1 MKKFKYTYT
10 TVITALVL
18 STSSCEKFYDI
29 NKDPD
34 AIVQAPIANIL
45 TSVTTNIGYWSG
57 SDLNRYSSLFTQQ
70 FSGQSNGTLNQTQEY
85 DKYLITGQDSNN
97 LFSTAYANIL
107 SDIESIITIAN
118 NEGSPHYS
126 GVAKILKA
134 YMFQILVDAYGDLPY
149 SEAIKLTANV
159 APKYDDDE
167 QIYTNLIGLIDQG
180 INEVNA
186 TASKQS
192 PSTNS
197 TIFPGSFSTTRTN
210 WVKFA
215 NTLKLRIYVHYSEKN
230 SAFLTSSMNTLIG
243 SGAQFMSSNADNFQM
258 SFLDIAGGRNPIDQF
273 ETSRAGY
280 LVAGNYLVSLM
291 DAKNDPRRASYFSAF
306 ATAPLYR
313 GAVVGAANNSTLYSK
328 LHTYLRGAV
337 TGTVYTGAAPIRMLT
352 FAEYNFIRAEAAL
365 RFGVTGVAQT
375 FFTAGI
381 TASLTD
387 AGVSAT
393 DQTTYLAAN
402 GILTGTTTQQLQQ
415 IIEQKYIANYGVV
428 MEPWSDWR
436 RTGYPAISIPSN
448 AVITFTPRTLYYPQS
463 EVDANPNIP
472 GGNQKASLGVRT
484 FWDTRP

>member
-1 MKKFKYTYT
+1 MKKFKYTYMA
-10 TVITALVL
+10 VITALVL

-34 AIVQAPIANIL
+34 AIVQAPMSTIL
-45 TSVTTNIGYWSG
+45 SSVTVNVAYWSG
-57 SDLNRYSSLFTQQ
+57 SDMNRYTSLLTQQ
-70 FSGQSNGTLNQTQEY
+70 YSGQSNGTLNQTQEF

-107 SDIESIITIAN
+107 SDIETIIKIGTE
-118 NEGSPHYS
+118 EGSPHYS
-126 GVAKILKA
+126 GVAKLLKA
-134 YMFQILVDAYGDLPY
+134 YMYQVLVDAYGDLPY
-149 SEAIKLTANV
+149 SEAIKLASNV

-167 QIYTNLIGLIDQG
+167 QIYTALISLIDQG
-180 INEVNA
+180 ISEVNA

-192 PSTNS
+192 PGTNS
-197 TIFPGSFSTTRTN
+197 TIFPGSFATTKTN

-215 NTLKLRIYVHYSEKN
+215 NTLKLRIFLHYSEKN
-230 SAFLTSSMNTLIG
+230 SSLLTSSMNSLIS
-243 SGAQFMSSNADNFQM
+243 SGAQFMADNADNFQM
-258 SFLDIAGGRNPIDQF
+258 AFSNIAGGRNPIDQF

-280 LVAGNYLVSLM
+280 LVAGSYIVTLM
-291 DAKNDPRRASYFSAF
+291 DGKDDPRRASYFSPF
-306 ATAPLYR
+306 DTAPFYR

-328 LHTYLRGAV
+328 LHTYLRGAA
-337 TGTVYTGAAPIRMLT
+337 TGTVYTGSAPIRMLT
-352 FAEYNFIRAEAAL
+352 YAEYNFIRAEAAL

-387 AGVSAT
+387 AGVSTA
-393 DQTTYLAAN
+393 DQAIYLAAN
-402 GILTGTTTQQLQQ
+402 GILIGTPAQQLQQ

-428 MEPWSDWR
+428 IESWSDWR
-436 RTGYPAISIPSN
+436 RTGYPAFTIPSN
-448 AVITFTPRTLYYPQS
+448 AVITFTPRTIYYPQS

-472 GGNQKASLGVRT
+472 EGKQKASLGVRT